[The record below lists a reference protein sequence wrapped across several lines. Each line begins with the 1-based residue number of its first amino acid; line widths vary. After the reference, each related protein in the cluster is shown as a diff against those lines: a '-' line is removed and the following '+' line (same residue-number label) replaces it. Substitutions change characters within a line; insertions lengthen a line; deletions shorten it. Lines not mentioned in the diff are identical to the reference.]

1 MPQTI
6 RKYWGAFQG
15 RVALNYNWPAI
26 DQDSVVVVTASEY
39 TDERVRFI
47 GSASITVANV
57 APHGPPYDP
66 NHGVTFVV
74 NVDWGSPLNIVTD
87 IILLEDKPI
96 ETQTYVPPM
105 PTNIGLAMQYQ
116 ETGEWCWIAVATS
129 INHFYNPGST
139 WTQCQVMTV
148 VGQTIN
154 KFRLDTSACPSAE
167 ILAGH
172 PDLAAI
178 LADPYSKAAEFVF
191 DNPLYQIDPEYIKS
205 GGVSDP
211 LKVTGNW
218 ASDQPG
224 SLGIDQIASEVNAG
238 RPVVAAITW
247 FSGGSHFVAIAGVL
261 GDSLLVLD
269 PINGQ
274 SVVRFGAFPGSYFG
288 GANLDNYT
296 FTKSAS

>member
-6 RKYWGAFQG
+6 RKYWRAHKGT
-15 RVALNYNWPAI
+15 VTLNYNWPAI

-39 TDERVRFI
+39 NNEHVRFI
-47 GSASITVANV
+47 GAASITVANI

-87 IILLEDKPI
+87 ITLLDDKPI

-105 PTNIGLAMQYQ
+105 PNNIGLRMQYQ

-129 INHFYNPGST
+129 INHFYHPAST
-139 WTQCQVMTV
+139 WTQCQIMTI

-154 KFRLDTSACPSAE
+154 KFSPDTSACPSADV
-167 ILAGH
+167 LAANPG
-172 PDLAAI
+172 LAAI
-178 LADPYSKAAEFVF
+178 LADPYSKSAEFVL
-191 DNPLYQIDPEYIKS
+191 DNPAYRIDPEYIKS

-211 LKVTGNW
+211 LKVAGNW

-224 SLGIDQIASEVNAG
+224 SLGLDQIASEVNAG

-274 SVVRFGAFPGSYFG
+274 SVVRFGAFPTSYFG
-288 GANLDNYT
+288 GATLDNFT
-296 FTKSAS
+296 FTKS